1 MEDTSYHLRCVAYV
15 DQLNNATHSQYSQR
29 VSKLLPS
36 PESIKQWMHK
46 TNSQLDLWIRIPFRF
61 PRWFDFGLS
70 PISRST
76 DFNIVFDFFFYFLHL
91 KWLAMIWLWFSICLN
106 FIWFCLRPSD
116 NIFARRNVEWR
127 GSIGSRFNP
136 ASHFQKHFIQGK
148 QCKNN
153 VVDSAATASSFE
165 RLIIVRKGDKSHSLR
180 STVASNWK
188 PELL

>member
-1 MEDTSYHLRCVAYV
+1 MLMEDTPYHLRCVAYV

-76 DFNIVFDFFFYFLHL
+76 DFNIVFDFFFLLFTSEMIGYDLALIFNLSKFHL
-91 KWLAMIWLWFSICLN
+91 IL
-106 FIWFCLRPSD
+106 
-116 NIFARRNVEWR
+116 
-127 GSIGSRFNP
+127 P
-136 ASHFQKHFIQGK
+136 ASKWQHFRKTQRRMERIDRLTFQP
-148 QCKNN
+148 
-153 VVDSAATASSFE
+153 SESFP
-165 RLIIVRKGDKSHSLR
+165 KTFHSR
-180 STVASNWK
+180 
-188 PELL
+188 